1 MKWIFR
7 TIFLILAVF
16 VITMI
21 AGATRP
27 SKLVAEQS
35 MTIDAGP
42 YDIFPYLNDLRQ
54 HEDWSPW
61 VTGDDN
67 IQLVYGG
74 PDSGLG
80 QSMAWRSDDSAIG
93 DGSQKI
99 SESLEFAFVRADMLA
114 KGKSAYVTYAIT
126 EGETGN
132 TIVLMGMETNLGG
145 FPFVQRLFAG
155 QVEGDMETK
164 LRGGLSNLKAL
175 VESDLE
181 LDDL

>member
-16 VITMI
+16 VITMVV
-21 AGATRP
+21 GATRP

-35 MTIDAGP
+35 MTIDAGA

-54 HEDWSPW
+54 HADWSPW
-61 VTGDDN
+61 VTGDAD

-80 QSMAWRSDDSAIG
+80 QSMAWRSEDLAIG

-99 SESLEFAFVRADMLA
+99 SESLDFAFVRADMLA
-114 KGKSAYVTYAIT
+114 RGNASYVTYAIT
-126 EGETGN
+126 ESESGD

-155 QVEGDMETK
+155 QAESDMDTK
-164 LRGGLSNLKAL
+164 LRGGLQNLKAL
-175 VESDLE
+175 VESDLA